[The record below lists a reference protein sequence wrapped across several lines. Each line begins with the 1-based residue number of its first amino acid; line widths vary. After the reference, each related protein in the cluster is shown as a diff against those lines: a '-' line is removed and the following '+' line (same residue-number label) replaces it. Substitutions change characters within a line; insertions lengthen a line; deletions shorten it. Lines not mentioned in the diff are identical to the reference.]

1 MTLPKMGLEKKMRLS
16 YSPCIG
22 RLGLTCRRVK
32 ADVAK
37 NLIDPS
43 IEGRCLIG
51 GHRPFIDW
59 SFAMSSLPFVK
70 ASVASVKN
78 VLRDEFPSVGS
89 AHLSEAL
96 AAALGF
102 GTHAALLAA
111 LPKSETD
118 PDFILLDDE
127 KFDSK
132 LLSLGH
138 KADIEFSFEMLDLPD
153 LLNTTCKRAY
163 EIEYRSSRDKAW
175 RNLITCAVN
184 EGLRQRLF
192 SLRANDNRWTGWN
205 DRRDQSTVHGIV
217 FDFELPS
224 GLPAKAYVADA
235 GFSELAVNVA
245 VLPTARADSWV
256 RSYNAGFFA
265 GDAFA
270 ASWLERERG
279 AWIQSSTTSFK
290 CRKTLLNQLATIDAR
305 PAGFGDRGR
314 VIM

>member
-1 MTLPKMGLEKKMRLS
+1 MTPPKGGLEKKMRLS
-16 YSPCIG
+16 YSPHTG

-37 NLIDPS
+37 NIIDPS
-43 IEGRCLIG
+43 IEGRCVIG

-59 SFAMSSLPFVK
+59 SFVMSSLPFVK

-78 VLRDEFPSVGS
+78 ALRDEFPTVGS

-96 AAALGF
+96 AASLGF

-111 LPKSETD
+111 LPQNETD
-118 PDFILLDDE
+118 PDFVLLDDE
-127 KFDSK
+127 KFDAK
-132 LLSLGH
+132 LLALGH
-138 KADIEFSFEMLDLPD
+138 QADIEFSFEMLDLPV

-163 EIEYRSSRDKAW
+163 EIEYKSSRDRAW

-184 EGLRQRLF
+184 EGLRRRLF
-192 SLRANDNRWTGWN
+192 SLRAHDNRWAGWN
-205 DRRDQSTVHGIV
+205 DKRDQSTVHGIV

-235 GFSELAVNVA
+235 GFSELAINVA
-245 VLPTARADSWV
+245 VLPTERAESWV
-256 RSYNAGFFA
+256 RSYNAGFSA

-290 CRKTLLNQLATIDAR
+290 CRKALLSQLSSIDVR